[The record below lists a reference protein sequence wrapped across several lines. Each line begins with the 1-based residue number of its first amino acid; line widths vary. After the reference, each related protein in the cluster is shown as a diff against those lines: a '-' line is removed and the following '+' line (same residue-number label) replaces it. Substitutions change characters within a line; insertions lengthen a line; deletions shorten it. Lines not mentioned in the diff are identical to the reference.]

1 MNRIISLSAIIVL
14 IFISGSCLNVEAP
27 CTRKIDNRLL
37 NLVDQP
43 RLQSDIDIIDQYLTA
58 NNQNAV
64 KDPSGIRY
72 VILQEGVGET
82 PCLQSIVS
90 ASYTGQLLSS
100 GKVFDSSVTP
110 VQFPLANLI
119 VGWQIAFLKFKK
131 GTRAVIYIPSPLG
144 YGATARTNIPAN
156 SILTF
161 EINFTDF
168 Q

>member
-1 MNRIISLSAIIVL
+1 MRRITTLSTIIVL
-14 IFISGSCLNVEAP
+14 IFVSASCLKIESP

-37 NLVDQP
+37 DLLDQP
-43 RLQSDIDIIDQYLTA
+43 RLQSDIDIIDQYLTT

-64 KDPSGIRY
+64 KDPSGVRY
-72 VILQEGVGET
+72 VIIQEGTGES
-82 PCLQSIVS
+82 PCLQSLVS
-90 ASYTGQLLSS
+90 ASYSGQLLST

-110 VQFPLANLI
+110 VQFPLSNLI

-131 GTRAVIYIPSPLG
+131 GTRALIYIPSPLG

-156 SILTF
+156 SILVF
-161 EINFTDF
+161 EVYFTDF

>member
-1 MNRIISLSAIIVL
+1 MRRITSLIAIIVSL
-14 IFISGSCLNVEAP
+14 FVSASCLNVDAP
-27 CTRKIDNRLL
+27 CTRKIDSRLL
-37 NLVDQP
+37 DLLDQP
-43 RLQSDIDIIDQYLTA
+43 RLQSDIDIIDQYLTT

-72 VILQEGVGET
+72 VILQEGTGES
-82 PCLQSIVS
+82 PCLQSLVS
-90 ASYTGQLLSS
+90 ASYSGQLLST

-110 VQFPLANLI
+110 IQFPLANLI

-131 GTRAVIYIPSPLG
+131 GTRALIYIPSPLG

-156 SILTF
+156 SILIF
-161 EINFTDF
+161 EVNFTDF

>member
-1 MNRIISLSAIIVL
+1 MRRIFSVSVIAVLALVSA
-14 IFISGSCLNVEAP
+14 SCLKIDSP
-27 CTRKIDNRLL
+27 CTRKIDSRLL
-37 NLVDQP
+37 DLLDQP
-43 RLQSDIDIIDQYLTA
+43 RLQSDIDVIDQYLID

-72 VILQEGVGET
+72 VILQDGTGET
-82 PCLQSIVS
+82 PCLQSFVS
-90 ASYTGQLLSS
+90 ASYSGRLLSS
-100 GKVFDSSVTP
+100 GKVFDSSITP

-156 SILTF
+156 SILVF
-161 EINFTDF
+161 EVNFTDF

>member
-1 MNRIISLSAIIVL
+1 MRRIFSASAIAVL
-14 IFISGSCLNVEAP
+14 ALVSASCLKIDSP
-27 CTRKIDNRLL
+27 CTRKIDSRLL
-37 NLVDQP
+37 DLLDQP
-43 RLQSDIDIIDQYLTA
+43 RLQSDIDVIDQYLID

-72 VILQEGVGET
+72 VILQDGTGET
-82 PCLQSIVS
+82 PCLQSFVS
-90 ASYTGQLLSS
+90 ASYSGRLLSS
-100 GKVFDSSVTP
+100 GKVFDSSITP

-156 SILTF
+156 SILVF
-161 EINFTDF
+161 EVNFTDF